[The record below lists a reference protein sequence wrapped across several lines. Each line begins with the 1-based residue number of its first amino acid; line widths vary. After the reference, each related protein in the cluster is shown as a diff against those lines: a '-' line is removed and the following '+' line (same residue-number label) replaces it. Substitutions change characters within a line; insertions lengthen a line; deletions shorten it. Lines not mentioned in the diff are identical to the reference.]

1 MTPKDVG
8 NNIVYF
14 RKKCNLSQKE
24 LAKKLNVSNKLVSK
38 WETGLSY
45 PSIEYLNEISTIL
58 EVDIR
63 YLISSNEEET
73 KKYWCNQNQQ
83 EKTQKPNL

>member
-63 YLISSNEEET
+63 YLISSNEEEISAALNSVQSILDSIT
-73 KKYWCNQNQQ
+73 I
-83 EKTQKPNL
+83 